1 MLCEAPDPGTHT
13 KVHNVCLN
21 TCLMKS
27 LLHYFQVGRY
37 ELETNKM
44 FDFTRSKVRESVERS
59 LKMLQ
64 VDQIDL
70 LQVGSQI
77 FHIIINLIHLMIW
90 FSLFSD
96 PRR

>member
-1 MLCEAPDPGTHT
+1 MLCEAPDRGTHT

-44 FDFTRSKVRESVERS
+44 FDFTRSRVRESVEKS

-70 LQVGSQI
+70 LQVGSYLVL
-77 FHIIINLIHLMIW
+77 LIVVFIRYLLW

>member
-1 MLCEAPDPGTHT
+1 
-13 KVHNVCLN
+13 
-21 TCLMKS
+21 MKS

-44 FDFTRSKVRESVERS
+44 FDFTRSRVRESVEKS

-77 FHIIINLIHLMIW
+77 FHIIIDFIHLMI
-90 FSLFSD
+90 FFSD